1 MFIICYVF
9 INKTSRLQF
18 WVFSRNSSYWGSKIT
33 DWLTQLNWCDSVNEM
48 RRAKLLH
55 QTSFLP
61 PVDPTALIP
70 TNTPVLV
77 GERRASASG
86 SPCSRLQNSWASR
99 GRSGAGIMTISTSFA
114 HIQMSSRQAELSYTG
129 PCSHLTFMWQP
140 AEQPWK
146 HGIAAS
152 WHF

>member
-70 TNTPVLV
+70 TNTPSSGGWKEGVSFWV
-77 GERRASASG
+77 SVFKATKFMSQQGEIWSRDYDHLNQF
-86 SPCSRLQNSWASR
+86 CSHSNVFTTGW
-99 GRSGAGIMTISTSFA
+99 
-114 HIQMSSRQAELSYTG
+114 AEL
-129 PCSHLTFMWQP
+129 HRALQP
-140 AEQPWK
+140 SDFYVAAEQPWK
-146 HGIAAS
+146 HGITAS